1 MSIDEARD
9 ILFESTSVTQIL
21 DTYKDQSFV
30 EFTCRAGGDV
40 VTYRV
45 YNDGEITER

>member
-1 MSIDEARD
+1 MSLEEAKD
-9 ILFESTSVTQIL
+9 ILFESTPATQIL
-21 DTYKDQSFV
+21 DTYRDRSYT

-40 VTYRV
+40 VVYRV